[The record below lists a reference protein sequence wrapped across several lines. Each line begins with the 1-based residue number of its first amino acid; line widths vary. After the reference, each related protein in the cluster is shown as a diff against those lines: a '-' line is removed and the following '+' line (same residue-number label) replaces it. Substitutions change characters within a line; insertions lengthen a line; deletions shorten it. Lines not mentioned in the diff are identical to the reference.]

1 MVEVKSIS
9 DIIAE
14 INPEYKDGP
23 LVEHNLMYD
32 SPSEGLEPV
41 YFFILDLMNS
51 FGLNPEKLIDNF
63 SSTPGS
69 GHFGEMGQRSAVM
82 QQQGS
87 KLLGDINT
95 VLRSILN
102 LIYDLRDFRVRLD
115 SYKGLYS
122 DNKNTQDAARLSLKQ
137 IWLDKVDIQKGN
149 SSVKAMA
156 LGQAGFVT
164 LLDAFLAVKDE
175 SLKDASGHEIDLN
188 ERVKRI
194 LKPRIQEFNTWLK
207 QSEAELKKRYEIEKT
222 YLRSQL
228 KSLQLYSRWAKPYL
242 KAAMELEQKDQSRA
256 PDFIKVFD
264 TMILELTLLG
274 KNKIDPAGLAL
285 EGEYPREFAKE
296 KYKKMFKRNY
306 YSCILV
312 DFRFRGIPQ
321 RIQQGGHFSFGGR
334 AEISFKAYALNDD
347 ELKKLDQELKN
358 SDIGDAL
365 SLVEGATTESI
376 SQIQEDID
384 FFLNEE
390 NTEESSENKRSQD
403 QSNPFLALLGIY
415 DRKPSKKE
423 TEKKSSAGSEGEKKI
438 ENIEKDNWYEKTFFR
453 KTATEK
459 ATDTAFSLFDLYKKA
474 HGMSSFT

>member
-1 MVEVKSIS
+1 
-9 DIIAE
+9 
-14 INPEYKDGP
+14 
-23 LVEHNLMYD
+23 
-32 SPSEGLEPV
+32 
-41 YFFILDLMNS
+41 
-51 FGLNPEKLIDNF
+51 
-63 SSTPGS
+63 
-69 GHFGEMGQRSAVM
+69 
-82 QQQGS
+82 
-87 KLLGDINT
+87 
-95 VLRSILN
+95 
-102 LIYDLRDFRVRLD
+102 
-115 SYKGLYS
+115 
-122 DNKNTQDAARLSLKQ
+122 
-137 IWLDKVDIQKGN
+137 
-149 SSVKAMA
+149 MA

-175 SLKDASGHEIDLN
+175 KDVEKIDLN

-228 KSLQLYSRWAKPYL
+228 KSLQIYSRWAKPYL

-274 KNKIDPAGLAL
+274 KNKIDPSGLAL

-296 KYKKMFKRNY
+296 KFKKQFKRNY

-334 AEISFKAYALNDD
+334 AEVSFKAYALNED
-347 ELKKLDQELKN
+347 ELKKLEQEIK
-358 SDIGDAL
+358 SSEIGDVL

-376 SQIQEDID
+376 AQLQEDID
-384 FFLNEE
+384 FYLNEE
-390 NTEESSENKRSQD
+390 NIEEENKENKKSND
-403 QSNPFLALLGIY
+403 QSNPFLALLGFY
-415 DRKPSKKE
+415 NKGPSKNS
-423 TEKKSSAGSEGEKKI
+423 EKKSPEKEEKI

-453 KTATEK
+453 KTASEK
-459 ATDTAFSLFDLYKKA
+459 STDTAFTLFDLYKKA